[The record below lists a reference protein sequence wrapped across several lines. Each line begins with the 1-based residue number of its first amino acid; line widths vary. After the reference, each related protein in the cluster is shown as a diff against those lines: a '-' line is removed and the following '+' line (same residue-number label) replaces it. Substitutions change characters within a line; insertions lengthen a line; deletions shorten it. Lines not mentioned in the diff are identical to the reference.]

1 MMLRRSDSTFWRCC
15 HKSVNGQRRNIN
27 DVCTCIS
34 PAAVCTVIL
43 VQPLSLRGFHRG
55 FQKGFH
61 FQNESCDCI
70 KYLNLGDAFIYE
82 EARRV
87 LVNELMTEVLEWR
100 PDVVKK
106 MKEIIRRV
114 VTDPE
119 RREEI
124 KRVLSGMEHPIPD
137 DEDLLLTI
145 RSITFF
151 PDNHIEAELVDGE
164 RISREMRS
172 YSPGRGWGD
181 ESGTAP

>member
-1 MMLRRSDSTFWRCC
+1 ML
-15 HKSVNGQRRNIN
+15 
-27 DVCTCIS
+27 
-34 PAAVCTVIL
+34 
-43 VQPLSLRGFHRG
+43 
-55 FQKGFH
+55 
-61 FQNESCDCI
+61 
-70 KYLNLGDAFIYE
+70 
-82 EARRV
+82 
-87 LVNELMTEVLEWR
+87 EVLKRR

-106 MKEIIRRV
+106 MKEIVGRV

-172 YSPGRGWGD
+172 YSPGRGWYGIYT
-181 ESGTAP
+181 G